1 MYILVQQLRGERRDG
16 MKGREDTCLSCGSL
30 IGGKYRILQEI
41 GHGGMSRVYLAVNET
56 VNRKWAIK
64 ELRNGTE
71 ANTELAKRG
80 LLREIEMLK
89 KLQHPGL
96 PGIIDVVEENGRF
109 FLVMDYIEGKSLGER
124 LEWEGRQ
131 PEEQVVCWGMELCE
145 VLGYLHAQS
154 PAVIYRDMKPAN
166 IIEKTDGT
174 LALIDFGTAREF
186 KGKNGMD
193 TVCLGTIGYAAPE
206 QFGGNGET
214 DARSD
219 IYSLGATLYH
229 LATGQHP
236 GAGMG
241 RLQNGSRLG
250 VRRERLS
257 PGLEQIIRKCTRR
270 DPRRRYQ
277 SCEELAHALQ
287 KLMKTKRDRKM
298 VHGSWRYR
306 LVLGILCAGIVG
318 TGIVFYAQNAVN
330 NKLLLNS
337 NAESKDFGGV
347 ACIFGGK
354 KVRSETSEQG
364 LTRSEMYERE
374 LSQAETYE
382 DYHQLIMQ
390 YPERTEAYL
399 ALVHSMI
406 SDLVLTREEAEQL
419 NQLWLEKILPEKEEK
434 VQDETVMQ
442 RFYETNPEGYAQVC
456 YTVGTSFLQFY
467 EVNVDKD
474 RYMSAKRWL
483 KEAENTFPAATSYC
497 RIADCLELISQYQG
511 ARTVQVEKRYEEE
524 RALWENVQML
534 RKETSELET
543 VDDRLQVWTEIDH
556 LIDTNMSVF
565 FEVSSAEELGQFL
578 SGISE
583 EMQGES
589 QIEIQQTVMQIQQRI
604 EETIQ
609 KIESAG
615 GNG

>member
-1 MYILVQQLRGERRDG
+1 
-16 MKGREDTCLSCGSL
+16 MKDREDTCLLCGSL

-56 VNRKWAIK
+56 VNRQWAIK

-71 ANTELAKRG
+71 TDMELAKRG
-80 LLREIEMLK
+80 LLREIDMLK
-89 KLQHPGL
+89 RLQHPGL
-96 PGIIDVVEENGRF
+96 PGIIDVVEEKGRF
-109 FLVMDYIEGKSLGER
+109 FLVMDYIQGQPLSER
-124 LEWEGRQ
+124 LEREGRQ
-131 PEEQVVCWGMELCE
+131 PEEQVVRWGMELCE

-186 KGKNGMD
+186 KGENGMD
-193 TVCLGTIGYAAPE
+193 TVCLGTVGYAAPE
-206 QFGGNGET
+206 QFGGSGET

-229 LATGQHP
+229 LAMGQHP
-236 GAGMG
+236 GAGME
-241 RLQNGSRLG
+241 RLQNGSRRG
-250 VRRERLS
+250 TIKERLS
-257 PGLEQIIRKCTRR
+257 PGLEQIIRKCTRK

-287 KLMKTKRDRKM
+287 KLGKTTRDRKK
-298 VHGSWRYR
+298 VRGHWCYR
-306 LVLGILCAGIVG
+306 LVLWIGVGIFCAG
-318 TGIVFYAQNAVN
+318 TAFYVKGVTKNQWILGSN
-330 NKLLLNS
+330 NENLAGDKT
-337 NAESKDFGGV
+337 
-347 ACIFGGK
+347 IFGGK
-354 KVRSETSEQG
+354 KVKSEISEQEVVRSEEYEQK
-364 LTRSEMYERE
+364 

-382 DYHQLIMQ
+382 NYHQLILQ

-399 ALVHSMI
+399 ALVRSMI
-406 SDLVLTREEAEQL
+406 SDLRLTREETEQL
-419 NQLWLEKILPEKEEK
+419 NQLWLEKILPEKEAEE
-434 VQDETVMQ
+434 QDETVMQ
-442 RFYETNPEGYAQVC
+442 RLCETNSEGYIQVC
-456 YTVGTSFLQFY
+456 YSVGMSFLQFY

-474 RYMSAKRWL
+474 RYVSAKRWL
-483 KEAENTFPAATSYC
+483 KEVENVFPAAKSYC

-534 RKETSELET
+534 RREASELEM

-556 LIDTNMSVF
+556 LIDTNMSAF
-565 FEVSSAEELGQFL
+565 LEAASAEELRQFL

-589 QIEIQQTVMQIQQRI
+589 QIEIQQTVIQIQQCI

>member
-1 MYILVQQLRGERRDG
+1 
-16 MKGREDTCLSCGSL
+16 MKDREDTCLLCGSL

-71 ANTELAKRG
+71 TDMELAKRG
-80 LLREIEMLK
+80 LLREIDMLK
-89 KLQHPGL
+89 KLRHPGL
-96 PGIIDVVEENGRF
+96 PGIFDVVEEKGRF
-109 FLVMDYIEGKSLGER
+109 FLVMDYIQGQPLSER
-124 LEWEGRQ
+124 LEREGRQ
-131 PEEQVVCWGMELCE
+131 SEEQVVHWGMELCE

-186 KGKNGMD
+186 KGGNGMD
-193 TVCLGTIGYAAPE
+193 TVCLGTVGYAAPE
-206 QFGGNGET
+206 QFGGSGET

-229 LATGQHP
+229 LAIGQHP

-241 RLQNGSRLG
+241 RLQNSSRRG
-250 VRRERLS
+250 GIKERLS
-257 PGLEQIIRKCTRR
+257 PGLEQIIRKCTRK

-287 KLMKTKRDRKM
+287 KIGKINRERRI
-298 VHGSWRYR
+298 VRGHWCYR
-306 LVLGILCAGIVG
+306 LVLWIGVGIFCAG
-318 TGIVFYAQNAVN
+318 TAFY
-330 NKLLLNS
+330 LN
-337 NAESKDFGGV
+337 GV
-347 ACIFGGK
+347 ARDQWLLSGNGESENLAGDKKIFGVK
-354 KVRSETSEQG
+354 KVRPETSKQELVRSGRYEQ
-364 LTRSEMYERE
+364 E
-374 LSQAETYE
+374 LLQAETYE
-382 DYHQLIMQ
+382 DYHYLILR

-419 NQLWLEKILPEKEEK
+419 NQLWLEKIIPEKEAEE
-434 VQDETVMQ
+434 QGETVIQ
-442 RFYETNPEGYAQVC
+442 RLSDANQEGYTQVC

-474 RYMSAKRWL
+474 RYVSAKRWL
-483 KEAENTFPAATSYC
+483 KGAENAFPAAKSYG

-524 RALWENVQML
+524 RTLWENVQML
-534 RKETSELET
+534 RREASELKM

-556 LIDTNMSVF
+556 LINTNMTAF
-565 FEVSSAEELGQFL
+565 LEAASSEELRQFL

-589 QIEIQQTVMQIQQRI
+589 QIEIQQTVVQIQQRI

>member
-1 MYILVQQLRGERRDG
+1 
-16 MKGREDTCLSCGSL
+16 MKGREDTCLLCGSL

-71 ANTELAKRG
+71 ADTKLAKRG

-89 KLQHPGL
+89 KLRHPGL
-96 PGIIDVVEENGRF
+96 PGIIDVVEEKGRF
-109 FLVMDYIEGKSLGER
+109 FLVMDYIEGQPLSER
-124 LEWEGRQ
+124 LEQEGRQ
-131 PEEQVVCWGMELCE
+131 TEEQVVRWGMELCK

-186 KGKNGMD
+186 KGENGID
-193 TVCLGTIGYAAPE
+193 TVCLGTVGYAAPE
-206 QFGGNGET
+206 QFGGSGET

-236 GAGMG
+236 GAGMR
-241 RLQNGSRLG
+241 RLQNGSRRG
-250 VRRERLS
+250 AIRERLS

-287 KLMKTKRDRKM
+287 RLVKTKRDRKM
-298 VHGSWRYR
+298 VHGPWRYR

-318 TGIVFYAQNAVN
+318 TGIVFYVQNAVN
-330 NKLLLNS
+330 DKLLLNS
-337 NAESKDFGGV
+337 NEESKDFGDIAG
-347 ACIFGGK
+347 IFGGK
-354 KVRSETSEQG
+354 KVRSETSEQ
-364 LTRSEMYERE
+364 E

-382 DYHQLIMQ
+382 DYHQLILQ
-390 YPERTEAYL
+390 YPERTEACL

-419 NQLWLEKILPEKEEK
+419 NQLWLETILPEREEK
-434 VQDETVMQ
+434 AQDETVMQ

-456 YTVGTSFLQFY
+456 YSVGTSFLQFY

-483 KEAENTFPAATSYC
+483 KEAENTFPAAKSYC

-534 RKETSELET
+534 RKEASELET

-565 FEVSSAEELGQFL
+565 FEVSSAEELRQFL
-578 SGISE
+578 SGISD

-589 QIEIQQTVMQIQQRI
+589 QIEIQQTVTQIQQRI